1 MKELDVNAFELQKES
16 SEYNKENDA
25 SKEVHFKL
33 AGRCLLGLP
42 KIQQTINNNNKKR
55 RKTIEK
61 KEGIDRGE
69 GKERYASNSR
79 KEFYPR
85 IGSQQEQSREGE
97 RESEE
102 KNG

>member
-42 KIQQTINNNNKKR
+42 KNTTDNQQQKR

-79 KEFYPR
+79 KVFYPR